1 MSCCSRKKTDGKEPQ
16 SISMLKKKNFLFDFQ
31 VYLETQSDPPS
42 VKIAAKRPSNSVEI
56 EYLITIKTGDHRNSG
71 TDGPVYIKIFG
82 RDDKQTKE
90 ILLTSPF
97 RHDSIKQI
105 QVKAID
111 IGKPQRIILRH
122 EDKTNGWYIDYVEI
136 SVHNFL
142 IRLFRFHLLEMN
154 KVFF

>member
-1 MSCCSRKKTDGKEPQ
+1 LNNLSY
-16 SISMLKKKNFLFDFQ
+16 LYYKKNFFF
-31 VYLETQSDPPS
+31 
-42 VKIAAKRPSNSVEI
+42 SVEI

-71 TDGPVYIKIFG
+71 TYGPVYIKIFG
-82 RDDKQTKE
+82 RDDKQTDD

-97 RHDSIKQI
+97 RQNSMKTM

-111 IGKPQRIILRH
+111 IGKPQRIIIRH

-142 IRLFRFHLLEMN
+142 IRFFLILNKLQNKSIISLDLLLIDG
-154 KVFF
+154 

>member
-1 MSCCSRKKTDGKEPQ
+1 MNNLSY
-16 SISMLKKKNFLFDFQ
+16 LYYKKNFFF
-31 VYLETQSDPPS
+31 
-42 VKIAAKRPSNSVEI
+42 SVEI

-71 TDGPVYIKIFG
+71 TYGPVYIKIFG
-82 RDDKQTKE
+82 RDDKQTDD

-97 RHDSIKQI
+97 RQNSMKTM

-111 IGKPQRIILRH
+111 IGKPQRIIIRH

-142 IRLFRFHLLEMN
+142 IRFFLILNKLQNKSIISLDLLLIDG
-154 KVFF
+154 